1 MNTYDFHTLS
11 PMDFELL
18 VRDLLKEH
26 LGVRLQAFGHGPDG
40 GIDLKSSDGGKRTVV
55 QCKHYRGSSFSALKS
70 AAAAE
75 KVKMDELKPDDYY
88 FVTSQLLTLT
98 QQLSLVE
105 VLTPHVT
112 DTAQIYS
119 QLDLNELLTRF
130 PDVEV
135 NHFKLWMASST
146 ILREI
151 VNSGIWNRSRALLE
165 EIQDRVR
172 LYVST
177 TSYEKA
183 TQMLAE
189 KRVCVI
195 SGAPGV
201 GKTMLADML
210 ALAQWQDG
218 WKIVELE
225 SSAID
230 KAWDVLDSSEDEKLF
245 FYFDD
250 VFGQTDI
257 QERLSRDS
265 GKTIARLIAAIGR
278 RPGKQL
284 VITSRTHV
292 LQEAE
297 LRDEAVSRAGL
308 RARECVVEMT
318 EYTREI
324 RARILYNHLYFSDL
338 SRKTIRDF
346 VVAKH
351 YTRIIDHKN
360 FTPRLIELTITHSS
374 TGDTA
379 EALLKTMLYALDHP
393 MQLWGPSFR
402 ESLTETARTL
412 LLHLVTFPTTGT
424 ATSRVR
430 ASVAGASSPLEI
442 ERALKQL
449 DGSWVQIAGSTRRN
463 ETFTSFAN
471 PSCRDFV
478 LSFINSHADY
488 ATLLAKSVLGPDQ
501 IAQLLRYAE
510 STDRD
515 RSLKYPLLGSS
526 LRENSAEIVQAIK
539 DTWEKTLSALRTAP
553 SDAPA
558 ILESL
563 LASATHLDLG
573 IEDWI
578 MDQILS
584 LSRYSTYHSLDGHD
598 CEELTQAIRGSG
610 RNLTTDTELQSC
622 KLLFLIW
629 CDVVGY
635 QDEWHTVFEYRNW
648 LDDEVGLDWTDD
660 DESNLLACFDQ
671 WLKNEL
677 DNVLPNADNE
687 SDATNYIAE
696 IRNVATQYF
705 DLTPFLS
712 RFTDVESDVQEHFNR
727 SFEPDW
733 NDYREMQSARTVASS
748 QHVIELDLNGGADEG
763 EKTSEPVEPWQ
774 WPTQAENSI
783 DAMFNHLG
791 QRQE

>member
-11 PMDFELL
+11 PIDFELL

-26 LGVRLQAFGHGPDG
+26 LGVRLKAFGHGPDG
-40 GIDLKSSDGGKRTVV
+40 GIDLKSSDNGKITIA

-75 KVKMDELKPDDYY
+75 KSKMDELNPDYYY
-88 FVTSQLLTLT
+88 FVTSQLLSLT
-98 QQLSLVE
+98 QQQTLVDI
-105 VLTPHVT
+105 LTPHLT

-119 QLDLNELLTRF
+119 QLDLNDLITEF
-130 PDVEV
+130 PNVEI

-146 ILREI
+146 ILKEI
-151 VNSGIWNRSRALLE
+151 VNSGIWNRSKALLE

-177 TSYEKA
+177 SSYQKA
-183 TQMLAE
+183 TQMLAD
-189 KRVCVI
+189 KQVCVI

-218 WKIVELE
+218 WKVVELE

-230 KAWDVLDSSEDEKLF
+230 KAWDVLDSSEDKKLF

-257 QERLSRDS
+257 QERLSRDN
-265 GKTIARLIAAIGR
+265 GKTVARLINAISR

-284 VITSRTHV
+284 VITTRTHV

-308 RARECVVEMT
+308 RARECVVEVT

-324 RARILYNHLYFSDL
+324 RARILYNHLYFSEL
-338 SRKTIRDF
+338 SRETIRGF
-346 VVAKH
+346 VIQRF

-360 FTPRLIELTITHSS
+360 FTPRLIELTIAQSS
-374 TGDTA
+374 SEGAA
-379 EALLKTMLYALDHP
+379 EELLKRMLHALDHP
-393 MQLWGPSFR
+393 MELWGPSFR

-412 LLHLVTFPTTGT
+412 LMHLATFPTTGT
-424 ATSRVR
+424 AISRVR
-430 ASVAGASSPLEI
+430 ASAAGASTPLEF

-449 DGSWVQIAGSTRRN
+449 DGSWIQIAGSASRN
-463 ETFTSFAN
+463 ETYTSFAN

-478 LSFINSHADY
+478 LSFINSHAEY
-488 ATLLAKSVLGPDQ
+488 AIVLAQNVLGPDQ
-501 IAQLLRYAE
+501 LAQLLRYAR
-510 STDRD
+510 SVDRD
-515 RSLKYPLLGSS
+515 RSLKYPLLGSK
-526 LRENSAEIVQAIK
+526 LRDNSGQIAQAIS
-539 DTWEKTLSALRTAP
+539 DTWARTLSTLRTAP

-558 ILESL
+558 TLESFL
-563 LASATHLDLG
+563 GSAAHLNMG

-584 LSRYSTYHSLDGHD
+584 LSRYSTYHSLDGHN

-610 RNLTTDTELQSC
+610 RNLTTDAELESC
-622 KLLFLIW
+622 KILFLIW
-629 CDVVGY
+629 CDVIGY
-635 QDEWHTVFEYRNW
+635 HDEWHTVFEYRHW
-648 LDDEVGLDWTDD
+648 LDEEVGVNWTDD
-660 DESNLLACFDQ
+660 DESILYNCFDQ
-671 WLKNEL
+671 WLRNEFE
-677 DNVLPNADNE
+677 NVLPNAEKE
-687 SDATNYIAE
+687 SDAEAYIAD
-696 IRNVATQYF
+696 IRGVAAQYF
-705 DLTPFLS
+705 DLTSFSS
-712 RFTDVESDVQEHFNR
+712 RFDSIERDVYEHFNR

-733 NDYREMQSARTVASS
+733 DDYREMYAARTVASS
-748 QHVIELDLNGGADEG
+748 QHVIELDLSDDAYEDDEAP
-763 EKTSEPVEPWQ
+763 EPVEPRQ
-774 WPTQAENSI
+774 SPTHEESSI
-783 DAMFNHLG
+783 DAMFNHL
-791 QRQE
+791 R